1 MVKRP
6 HALDRLSE
14 GLTVKAMDGL
24 GDRMRGVAVALG
36 IATFA
41 LSLLGGAD
49 EQPQTGPG
57 PVIARPQVD
66 PAEPPV
72 APPRP
77 MTGFSPS
84 VYLIRYD
91 RWTPADERGF
101 GEFVTGIGE
110 SDCHTVNDC
119 LHSPGNPFRASD
131 PEGIYFES
139 DCADL
144 PYVLRAYY
152 AWKRGLPFS
161 YVDAVTPRGHTRDI
175 RYTPNGNAVVE
186 RRDVLSGSISGY
198 ELLGEIRDAVSSAT
212 YRIHPDLDDPVPDL
226 YSPIIDPK
234 GVRPGTMIYDP
245 NGHVGI
251 VFKGEADGTIQY
263 IDAHPDNGL
272 TRGYYDER
280 FIRSRPGMGAGFKN
294 WRPMALVGA
303 TRRADG
309 VYVGG
314 HVAVAR
320 NKDIPDF
327 SDEQYY
333 GTGPRP
339 ADDADWEAGGFAIG
353 SQPFAYYDFVRAS
366 LAGGKLQFDPVKE
379 IREMVD
385 SNCADLHYRADAVQL
400 ARDAGLENRPQP
412 DRLPPNIYGT
422 EGDWETYST
431 PSRDARL
438 KTAFKEVREKAE
450 RFVTMYQKNDSRLI
464 YTGSDLAA
472 ALIATYDAEAG
483 KCHVAY
489 TRTDGSQVTLS
500 YEQARARLFRMSF
513 DPYQCVERRW
523 GADGAEL
530 STCPDGPNKQAWY
543 AAEQN
548 LRNQIDR
555 TYDTQ
560 MDFTLDE
567 LRASGPGK
575 GVAAPPD
582 TDARG
587 YLVVSG
593 NKLQSA
599 QP

>member
-1 MVKRP
+1 MGVQ
-6 HALDRLSE
+6 
-14 GLTVKAMDGL
+14 
-24 GDRMRGVAVALG
+24 GDRMRRVAVALG
-36 IATFA
+36 AAAFAIA
-41 LSLLGGAD
+41 LLGGAD
-49 EQPQTGPG
+49 ELPQTAPG
-57 PVIARPQVD
+57 PATTPAHVD
-66 PAEPPV
+66 PAELPI
-72 APPRP
+72 AQPRP

-91 RWTPADERGF
+91 RWTPEDERGF

-110 SDCHTVNDC
+110 ADCHSVNEC

-131 PEGIYFES
+131 PEGIYFRS

-161 YVDAVTPRGHTRDI
+161 YVSAVTPRGATRDI

-186 RRDVLSGSISGY
+186 RHDVLSYSGSGY
-198 ELLGEIRDAVSSAT
+198 ELLDEIRDAVSSAT

-226 YSPIIDPK
+226 YSPKIDPK
-234 GVRPGTMIYDP
+234 SVRPGTMIYDP

-251 VFKGEADGTIQY
+251 VFKIDSDGSIQY

-272 TRGYYDER
+272 THGYYDER

-294 WRPMALVGA
+294 WRPMMLTGA
-303 TRRADG
+303 VRRADG

-314 HVAVAR
+314 HVVVAH

-339 ADDADWEAGGFAIG
+339 ADDADWDVGGFAIG
-353 SQPFAYYDFVRAS
+353 AQPYSYYDFVRAS
-366 LAGGKLQFDPVKE
+366 LAGGKLEFDPVKE

-400 ARDAGLENRPQP
+400 ALDVGLENRPQP

-450 RFVTMYQKNDSRLI
+450 RFVTMYHKNDPRLV
-464 YTGSDLAA
+464 YKGSNLVAD
-472 ALIATYDAEAG
+472 LIATYDAEAG
-483 KCHVAY
+483 KCHIMYA
-489 TRTDGSQVTLS
+489 RTDGSQVTLS
-500 YEQARARLFRMSF
+500 YEQARMRLFRMSF

-523 GADGAEL
+523 GADGTEL
-530 STCPDGPNKQAWY
+530 STCRDGPNKQAWY

-555 TYDTQ
+555 TYETE

-567 LRASGPGK
+567 LRTPGPGK
-575 GVAAPPD
+575 GVAVPPD

-587 YLVVSG
+587 YLIAAADAG
-593 NKLQSA
+593 RPIMAL
-599 QP
+599 P